1 MRTTDMSGDRRKL
14 NLREDWPVTPLFSL
28 FFIGLAV
35 SVYDFIVL
43 QGLHIQ
49 LNPTSLVGA
58 ALVILGG
65 SLRSVS
71 KLTLK
76 RAGFGLVNSARLRVI
91 EKQRLVTDGI
101 YRHIRHPLY
110 LGEIMRNIGFTLVVS
125 SLYGLI
131 PMLLCSAMLLFRIG
145 IEERMLVEEFG
156 VEYEE
161 YMRRT
166 KKLIPYVY

>member
-1 MRTTDMSGDRRKL
+1 L
-14 NLREDWPVTPLFSL
+14 NLREDWPVTPLFIF

-43 QGLHIQ
+43 QGLHIK
-49 LNPTSLVGA
+49 LNPISLAGV

-65 SLRSVS
+65 SLRSIS
-71 KLTLK
+71 KFTLR
-76 RAGFGLVNSARLRVI
+76 RAGLGLVNSVRLRVV
-91 EKQRLVTDGI
+91 EKQRLVTDGV

-110 LGEIMRNIGFTLVVS
+110 LGEIMRDIGFPLVVS

-131 PMLLCSAMLLFRIG
+131 PMLLCGVILLFRIG

-166 KKLIPYVY
+166 KKIIPYIY

>member
-1 MRTTDMSGDRRKL
+1 MSGDQRKL

-43 QGLHIQ
+43 QGLRIQ

-58 ALVILGG
+58 TLVILGG

-76 RAGFGLVNSARLRVI
+76 RAGFGLVNSTRLRVI

-131 PMLLCSAMLLFRIG
+131 PCFCAAPCCFSG
-145 IEERMLVEEFG
+145 
-156 VEYEE
+156 
-161 YMRRT
+161 
-166 KKLIPYVY
+166 